1 MFLSLF
7 IDEAAISLCI
17 ISILRRFFV
26 CDFPTKRGKLLLFVT
41 PSAGV
46 AKKKI
51 ECGFISARERP
62 AQWFGVV
69 FFLIQRVG
77 RPMSLT
83 LMNRPFTNCLNPPR
97 HLFSALPM

>member
-7 IDEAAISLCI
+7 IDEAAISLYI
-17 ISILRRFFV
+17 ISILRLCFSNK
-26 CDFPTKRGKLLLFVT
+26 KRKIAAFCS